1 MGVYFR
7 VYNTPRLFK
16 QSVLMRGVK
25 NRTENILILLNYDFW
40 CKNLDNIISGPRRTV
55 QNRKLRQFMTPL
67 SGGITLGTFY
77 YIFYYIHLYCASPLS
92 TCNWHIAGVHSG
104 PCECI
109 YLVSRCIW
117 LRVGLHSTD
126 PHAISQT
133 VCEWL
138 FPPGPSLIL
147 APHSHSSSSSFPG
160 PKHTHTH
167 RLD

>member
-25 NRTENILILLNYDFW
+25 NRTENILLLLNYDFW

-77 YIFYYIHLYCASPLS
+77 YIFITYIYIVP
-92 TCNWHIAGVHSG
+92 VHFL
-104 PCECI
+104 
-109 YLVSRCIW
+109 LVIGT
-117 LRVGLHSTD
+117 LRVFILDPVSVYTWSPDAFGWGWDSTVQTLMPFPKQSVNDFPSWSITD
-126 PHAISQT
+126 PCT
-133 VCEWL
+133 
-138 FPPGPSLIL
+138 
-147 APHSHSSSSSFPG
+147 SF
-160 PKHTHTH
+160 TFE
-167 RLD
+167 LQ